1 MTHFQGVSTLHMAE
15 PDSKLDIYLA
25 NRQALV
31 DYVAPIVGGQ
41 AQAEDVVQ
49 DAWLRFDARDTR
61 PVQRPVAYLYRIVR
75 NLALDLTRRLHSD
88 KYQPG
93 GAELLETLV
102 AATPSPEHQLY
113 HQDELSQLEDALAE
127 LPERTRIAFEMH
139 RLGGCTLQQ
148 VANHL
153 GISVGLAHSLVRT
166 ALTHCAERLGEGD
179 E

>member
-75 NLALDLTRRLHSD
+75 NLAWT
-88 KYQPG
+88 
-93 GAELLETLV
+93 
-102 AATPSPEHQLY
+102 
-113 HQDELSQLEDALAE
+113 
-127 LPERTRIAFEMH
+127 
-139 RLGGCTLQQ
+139 
-148 VANHL
+148 
-153 GISVGLAHSLVRT
+153 
-166 ALTHCAERLGEGD
+166 
-179 E
+179 